1 MAELLNFVCRIPGTM
16 EAVGIHSVF
25 WVKLYCQFSYTITRG
40 LFVCFGCVSVI
51 LVVYSLFELL
61 NGAEEATSSDPELFA
76 GPGCKNGTTG
86 VTAVLAVCDIADAFC
101 IKIKRIAGEMI

>member
-1 MAELLNFVCRIPGTM
+1 MAELLNFVYRIPDTM

-40 LFVCFGCVSVI
+40 LFVCFCCAAVI
-51 LVVYSLFELL
+51 FVVYSLFELL

-86 VTAVLAVCDIADAFC
+86 VTAVLAI
-101 IKIKRIAGEMI
+101 